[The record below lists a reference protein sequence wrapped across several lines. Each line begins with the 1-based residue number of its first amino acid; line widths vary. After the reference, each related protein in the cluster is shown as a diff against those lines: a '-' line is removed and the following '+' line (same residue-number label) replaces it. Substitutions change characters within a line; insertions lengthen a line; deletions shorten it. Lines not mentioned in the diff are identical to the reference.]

1 MPPVPQPQPL
11 RVLHLNSVLR
21 RGGTDTIC
29 VQLAHGLQ
37 KFGQNVWVGGP
48 DGRQAST
55 LCRNLGIPLHPIE
68 REGLLKVRF
77 TLSAARFIRRARIQV
92 IHGHHGRDYWRTVA
106 AARLSGV
113 HPRVVLHRHLAKSP
127 GTWLSRNFLL
137 NRTDAF
143 IAASNCVA
151 QIMTQGMY
159 EPKATDLERRVRP
172 PMRGDHR
179 RIRVIHGGV
188 DTDRFQPRDAS
199 ALRKEWNLSPDDFA
213 FGVVARY
220 GKPRGKGQR
229 EFLAAAAELHRQ
241 FPRARFLMIGRGDL
255 ADVLQADIERLGLSG
270 KAWMTPWCND
280 MVLGMNAIDCL
291 VHPQIGTDAFPT
303 VILEAMACAKPV
315 IATRLDGAVEQVV
328 PGETGLMV
336 APEDVPGLAE
346 AMKSMLEGESLRLRF
361 GAAGRRRVCD
371 NFSLPV
377 LAEKVLALYRE
388 LCFGSAPTLES

>member
-1 MPPVPQPQPL
+1 MPAVPQPQPL
-11 RVLHLNSVLR
+11 RILHLNSVLR

-29 VQLAHGLQ
+29 IQLANGLQ
-37 KFGQNVWVGGP
+37 KLGQTVWVGGP

-55 LCRNLGIPLHPIE
+55 LCRNLGIPLFPID

-77 TLSAARFIRRARIQV
+77 TLSAARFIRRESIQV
-92 IHGHHGRDYWRTVA
+92 IHGHHGRDYWRTVL
-106 AARLSGV
+106 AARISGAQ
-113 HPRVVLHRHLAKSP
+113 PRIVLHRHLAKSP
-127 GTWLSRNFLL
+127 GTWISRNFLL

-143 IAASNCVA
+143 IAASQCVA
-151 QIMTQGMY
+151 DIMSRGMY
-159 EPKATDLERRVRP
+159 EPKATDLERRARP
-172 PMRGDHR
+172 PIRGDHS

-188 DTDRFQPRDAS
+188 DTERFQPRDAS
-199 ALRKEWNLSPDDFA
+199 VLRKEWNLSPDDFA

-229 EFLAAAAELHRQ
+229 EFLAAAASLHLQ
-241 FPRARFLMIGRGDL
+241 FPQARFLMIGRGDL
-255 ADVLQADIERLGLSG
+255 AEVLNADIARLGLTG
-270 KAWMTPWCND
+270 NAWMTPWCND

-315 IATRLDGAVEQVV
+315 IATHLDGAVEQVV

-336 APEDVPGLAE
+336 APEDIPALAK
-346 AMKSMLEGESLRLRF
+346 AMKSMLQEVPLRQRF
-361 GAAGRRRVCD
+361 GAAGRQRVCKH
-371 NFSLPV
+371 FSLPV

-388 LCFGSAPTLES
+388 LCSRANEY